1 MNETLYFDDFQV
13 GQVREFGRYDITSD
27 EIIDFA
33 RRYDPQ
39 PFHVDE
45 DAANASMYGGLIASG
60 WMTCAIAMRMVCD
73 EYLLRSAS
81 MGSPGVDTVRWL
93 QPVRPGDVLSMRVT
107 TTDAIPSKSKPDR
120 GIVKSSWEVL
130 NQRGDVVMTSD
141 GMGMFKRRPS
151 AGTAA
156 TNGGA

>member
-81 MGSPGVDTVRWL
+81 MGSPGVDTIRWK
-93 QPVRPGDVLSMRVT
+93 QPIRPGDVLRMRLT
-107 TTDAIPSKSKPDR
+107 TLEVRPSQSKPDR
-120 GIVKSSWEVL
+120 GIVKTAWEVL
-130 NQRGDVVMTSD
+130 NQRDEVVMTSE
-141 GMGMFKRRPS
+141 GMGIFARRPPAT
-151 AGTAA
+151 AGA
-156 TNGGA
+156 